1 MISAEEAKMAK
12 QKESLE
18 MYLTEEQIE
27 YIKSLPEEERQAETE
42 KLLGIKR
49 FDNGAVDLTTIPGK
63 KGDFFRRKQ
72 LILNPES
79 IRDEEGLFEK
89 RLSDDNYFEATCPF
103 CGTTAEHEGKRY
115 KYSKKTKT
123 MIARDAVLMV
133 LIGLLVALRVL
144 NVIIALVAITLVTMD
159 LSTHARRKMYY
170 SVTCRKCG
178 AHFPLD
184 REELE
189 KLKAELAAK
198 AEMENVKDQAE
209 ELAEHYEKANRT
221 NEEE

>member
-1 MISAEEAKMAK
+1 MAK

-49 FDNGAVDLTTIPGK
+49 FENGAVDLTTIPGK
-63 KGDFFRRKQ
+63 RGDFFRRKQ

-79 IRDEEGLFEK
+79 IRDEEGLYEK
-89 RLSDDNYFEATCPF
+89 RLSDDNYFYATCPF

-115 KYSKKTKT
+115 RYSKKTKGL
-123 MIARDAVLMV
+123 IARDAVLMA
-133 LIGLLVALRVL
+133 LIGVLVTLRIL

-159 LSTHARRKMYY
+159 LATHARRKMYY

-178 AHFPLD
+178 AHFPLEED
-184 REELE
+184 ELE
-189 KLKAELAAK
+189 QLKAELAAK
-198 AEMENVKDQAE
+198 AEAEAAAADESGEESAE
-209 ELAEHYEKANRT
+209 EEPEVPEVQ
-221 NEEE
+221 EETEETIEE

>member
-1 MISAEEAKMAK
+1 MAK

-170 SVTCRKCG
+170 SVNCRKCG

-184 REELE
+184 QEELE

>member
-1 MISAEEAKMAK
+1 MAR

-63 KGDFFRRKQ
+63 RGDFFRKKQ
-72 LILNPES
+72 LLLNPES

-115 KYSKKTKT
+115 HYSKKTKR
-123 MIARDAVLMV
+123 MIAIDAALMV
-133 LIGLLVALRVL
+133 VIAALVMFRVL
-144 NVIIALVAITLVTMD
+144 NVILALVAITLVTMD
-159 LSTHARRKMYY
+159 LASHARRKMYY

-184 REELE
+184 EDELE
-189 KLKAELAAK
+189 ELKAELAAK
-198 AEMENVKDQAE
+198 AEREAAAKETE
-209 ELAEHYEKANRT
+209 ETET
-221 NEEE
+221 QTEETTEEV

>member
-1 MISAEEAKMAK
+1 MAR

-42 KLLGIKR
+42 KLLCIKR

-63 KGDFFRRKQ
+63 RGDFFRKKQ
-72 LILNPES
+72 LLLNPES

-115 KYSKKTKT
+115 HYSKKTKR
-123 MIARDAVLMV
+123 MIAIDAALMV
-133 LIGLLVALRVL
+133 VIAALVMFRVL
-144 NVIIALVAITLVTMD
+144 NVILALVAITLVTMD
-159 LSTHARRKMYY
+159 LASHARRKMYY

-184 REELE
+184 EDELE
-189 KLKAELAAK
+189 ELKAELAAK
-198 AEMENVKDQAE
+198 AEREAAAKETE
-209 ELAEHYEKANRT
+209 ETET
-221 NEEE
+221 QTEETTEEV

>member
-1 MISAEEAKMAK
+1 MARE
-12 QKESLE
+12 KESLE

-49 FDNGAVDLTTIPGK
+49 FENGAVDLTTIPGK

-72 LILNPES
+72 LILNPEA
-79 IRDEEGLFEK
+79 IRDEDGLFEK

-115 KYSKKTKT
+115 RYSKKTKT
-123 MIARDAVLMV
+123 MIGRDAALMILIAVLVMFR
-133 LIGLLVALRVL
+133 IL

-159 LSTHARRKMYY
+159 LATHARRKMYY
-170 SVTCRKCG
+170 TVTCRKCG
-178 AHFPLD
+178 AHFPLEQD
-184 REELE
+184 ELE
-189 KLKAELAAK
+189 KLKADLAAK
-198 AEMENVKDQAE
+198 AEAE
-209 ELAEHYEKANRT
+209 AAAKEASGEEQ
-221 NEEE
+221 EEEPEEYTEPEETTEE

>member
-1 MISAEEAKMAK
+1 MARE
-12 QKESLE
+12 KESLE

-49 FDNGAVDLTTIPGK
+49 FENGAVDLTTIPGK
-63 KGDFFRRKQ
+63 RGDFFRRKQ

-79 IRDEEGLFEK
+79 VRDEEGLFEK

-115 KYSKKTKT
+115 HYSKKTKT
-123 MIARDAVLMV
+123 MIARDAIMMA
-133 LIGLLVALRVL
+133 LIGVLVALKIL

-184 REELE
+184 EAELEEL
-189 KLKAELAAK
+189 KADLAAK
-198 AEMENVKDQAE
+198 AEAEAAAKAEQEEETEESEEAE
-209 ELAEHYEKANRT
+209 ES
-221 NEEE
+221 EEPEEATEE

>member
-1 MISAEEAKMAK
+1 MAR

-42 KLLGIKR
+42 KLLGIRR
-49 FDNGAVDLTTIPGK
+49 FENGAVDLTTIPGK
-63 KGDFFRRKQ
+63 RGDFFRKKQ
-72 LILNPES
+72 LLLNPES

-103 CGTTAEHEGKRY
+103 CGTTAEHEGKGYR
-115 KYSKKTKT
+115 YSKKTKN
-123 MIARDAVLMV
+123 MITRDAVLMA
-133 LIGLLVALRVL
+133 LIGVLVALRAL
-144 NVIIALVAITLVTMD
+144 NVILALVAITLVTMD

-184 REELE
+184 EDELE

-198 AEMENVKDQAE
+198 AEAEEVKDQAE
-209 ELAEHYEKANRT
+209 ELAEQYEKAEET
-221 NEEE
+221 TEEE

>member
-1 MISAEEAKMAK
+1 MAK
-12 QKESLE
+12 EKESLE

-27 YIKSLPEEERQAETE
+27 YIKSLPEEEQQAETE

-49 FDNGAVDLTTIPGK
+49 FENGAVDLTTIPGK
-63 KGDFFRRKQ
+63 RGDFFRKKQ
-72 LILNPES
+72 LLLNPES

-115 KYSKKTKT
+115 HYSKKTKT
-123 MIARDAVLMV
+123 LIGRDAALMV
-133 LIGLLVALRVL
+133 LIAVLVMFRVL

-159 LSTHARRKMYY
+159 LATHARRKMYY

-184 REELE
+184 KDELE
-189 KLKAELAAK
+189 QLKAELAAK
-198 AEMENVKDQAE
+198 AEAEAAAAAEKEEAE
-209 ELAEHYEKANRT
+209 EAEEPA
-221 NEEE
+221 EETSEE

>member
-1 MISAEEAKMAK
+1 MAK

-27 YIKSLPEEERQAETE
+27 YIKSLPEEEQQQATE
-42 KLLGIKR
+42 DLLGIRR
-49 FDNGAVDLTTIPGK
+49 FENGAVDLTTIPGK

-89 RLSDDNYFEATCPF
+89 RLSNDNYFEATCPF

-115 KYSKKTKT
+115 HYSKKTKGLIT
-123 MIARDAVLMV
+123 RDAILMA
-133 LIGLLVALRVL
+133 LIGVLVMFRIL

-170 SVTCRKCG
+170 TVTCRKCG
-178 AHFPLD
+178 AHFPLEED
-184 REELE
+184 ELE

-198 AEMENVKDQAE
+198 AEAEAAAAEPETETEAEAEQEEPAE
-209 ELAEHYEKANRT
+209 EVI
-221 NEEE
+221 EETIEE

>member
-1 MISAEEAKMAK
+1 MAK

-49 FDNGAVDLTTIPGK
+49 FANGAVDLTTIPGK
-63 KGDFFRRKQ
+63 KGDFFRKKQ

-89 RLSDDNYFEATCPF
+89 RLSDDNYFYATCPF

-123 MIARDAVLMV
+123 MIARDAILMA
-133 LIGLLVALRVL
+133 LIGILVALHVL

-184 REELE
+184 KDELE
-189 KLKAELAAK
+189 QLKAELAAK
-198 AEMENVKDQAE
+198 AEAEAAAAAEKEEAE
-209 ELAEHYEKANRT
+209 EAEEPA
-221 NEEE
+221 EETSEE

>member
-1 MISAEEAKMAK
+1 MAR

-42 KLLGIKR
+42 KLLGIRR
-49 FDNGAVDLTTIPGK
+49 FENGAVDLTTIPGK
-63 KGDFFRRKQ
+63 RGDFFRKKQ
-72 LILNPES
+72 LFLNPES

-103 CGTTAEHEGKRY
+103 CGTTAEHEGKGYR
-115 KYSKKTKT
+115 YSKKTKN
-123 MIARDAVLMV
+123 MITRDAVLMA
-133 LIGLLVALRVL
+133 LIGVLVALRAL
-144 NVIIALVAITLVTMD
+144 NVILALVAITLVTMD

-184 REELE
+184 EDELE

-198 AEMENVKDQAE
+198 AEAEEVKDQAE
-209 ELAEHYEKANRT
+209 ELAEQYEKAEET
-221 NEEE
+221 TEEE

>member
-1 MISAEEAKMAK
+1 MARE
-12 QKESLE
+12 KESLE

-49 FDNGAVDLTTIPGK
+49 FENGAVDLTTIPGK

-72 LILNPES
+72 LILNPEA
-79 IRDEEGLFEK
+79 IRDEDGLFEK

-115 KYSKKTKT
+115 RYSKKTKT
-123 MIARDAVLMV
+123 MIGRDAALMILIAVLVMFR
-133 LIGLLVALRVL
+133 IL

-159 LSTHARRKMYY
+159 LATHARRKMYY
-170 SVTCRKCG
+170 TVTCRKCG
-178 AHFPLD
+178 AHFPLEQD
-184 REELE
+184 ELE
-189 KLKAELAAK
+189 KLKADLAAK
-198 AEMENVKDQAE
+198 AEAE
-209 ELAEHYEKANRT
+209 AAAKEASGEEGEEQ
-221 NEEE
+221 EEEPEEYAEPEETTEE